1 MREQNTSIVPV
12 IQNLDKII
20 SPILSFLV
28 KFDCAL
34 MLKRPDNWFSDNCS
48 TVCILYLRT
57 QIFKK
62 VNQNNSNKLS
72 LNH

>member
-20 SPILSFLV
+20 SPILSLV

-34 MLKRPDNWFSDNCS
+34 MLKRPEIGSQTIVLLFS
-48 TVCILYLRT
+48 LYFLLADT
-57 QIFKK
+57 NFQKSQSK
-62 VNQNNSNKLS
+62 Q
-72 LNH
+72 